1 MTRYVC
7 SDSADIETIQ
17 VGIPVDMG
25 GSKTYV
31 SFEEY
36 CGYFDWAQPHQ

>member
-17 VGIPVDMG
+17 VSIPVDMV
-25 GSKTYV
+25 GSKAYV

-36 CGYFDWAQPHQ
+36 CGYFGLAQRHK